1 MGPDG
6 CSCATTV
13 PVMIRFLNL
22 TGSQG
27 SFHISEVDKTS
38 RLGSVLQKEGE
49 ESWTADDS
57 NIQVRVS
64 SSRSGSFDKFS
75 LTNSVSLVSRILK
88 TDVIWVQYEKIAT
101 PNNLPLKN
109 AFELL
114 KVASKVKA
122 LPDKI
127 TNPINQKQEL
137 FNEVIKFLSDQEV
150 LFSKS
155 DCAPRLKNRKTG
167 LATELVYEITDI
179 VWKIGLAEKQL
190 TSSGMWSKVPGV
202 ISKLATF
209 KQKSKE
215 PIRITQLSAKNFST
229 VLRETA
235 SKALMANPKLAELKL
250 AMLTCADIFWKYSE
264 YLEKHLDLVKSKAIK
279 ERSVKSAVE
288 AVILQINNREKVTLI
303 DTGSKNLTN
312 PVVQKIFQLMGE
324 SYKPVNISTILPAN
338 RISRSTILH
347 RDLPNQAPERIV
359 VWTFDNGS
367 ISPQSIFAFK
377 VDLDLDRANQFFKT

>member
-38 RLGSVLQKEGE
+38 TLGSVLQKEGV

-57 NIQVRVS
+57 DIQVRVS

-137 FNEVIKFLSDQEV
+137 I
-150 LFSKS
+150 
-155 DCAPRLKNRKTG
+155 
-167 LATELVYEITDI
+167 
-179 VWKIGLAEKQL
+179 
-190 TSSGMWSKVPGV
+190 
-202 ISKLATF
+202 
-209 KQKSKE
+209 
-215 PIRITQLSAKNFST
+215 
-229 VLRETA
+229 
-235 SKALMANPKLAELKL
+235 
-250 AMLTCADIFWKYSE
+250 
-264 YLEKHLDLVKSKAIK
+264 
-279 ERSVKSAVE
+279 
-288 AVILQINNREKVTLI
+288 
-303 DTGSKNLTN
+303 
-312 PVVQKIFQLMGE
+312 
-324 SYKPVNISTILPAN
+324 
-338 RISRSTILH
+338 
-347 RDLPNQAPERIV
+347 
-359 VWTFDNGS
+359 
-367 ISPQSIFAFK
+367 
-377 VDLDLDRANQFFKT
+377 